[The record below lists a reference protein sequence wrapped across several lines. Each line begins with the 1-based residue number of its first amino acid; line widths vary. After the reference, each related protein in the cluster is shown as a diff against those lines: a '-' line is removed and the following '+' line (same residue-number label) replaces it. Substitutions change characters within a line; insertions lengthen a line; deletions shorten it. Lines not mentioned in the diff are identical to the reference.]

1 LTRRAVENAQREGAL
16 PVFDIPEVTVQS
28 PRRPEFGDFSTSICM
43 QMSRLARMA
52 PLKIAE
58 AVVDHFSPD
67 EMIGQVDVAPPGFLN
82 FTLSPDW
89 LVKQV
94 ETINAEGES
103 WGRVDVG
110 RGRRVQ
116 VEYGSANP
124 TGPLHV
130 GFGRNVV
137 LGDAIANVLAAA
149 GYDVHRE
156 YYVNDVGAQTELLGR
171 SLHARYLQLLGQDAV
186 LPENGYQGAYITEWA
201 QEIIDAEGKVY
212 LDMPADEAQAKL
224 RDLGIQRA
232 LGHIREDCERL
243 RIRYDNWFSEGSL
256 HTSGLFERVYNML
269 EEKGHLL
276 EREGAVW
283 FTSPDLDAD
292 AVIIRSP
299 QVVADPDKRPTYL
312 ASDLAYAWNKLVDR
326 GFEQAIYIWGADHH
340 GDVPR
345 VKAGIKA
352 LRLDPER
359 VELII
364 YQMVSVKQGGQGVR
378 MSKRAG
384 TYVTLRELLDD
395 VGPDAIRFFLSQRS
409 ADSQMDFDV
418 DLAKEQSDEN
428 PVYYVQYAHARI
440 ASVLRLAEERGW
452 RDWSDGDVS
461 LLTHPRELELI
472 RKMIQ
477 LPEVVSRAAAELA
490 PHHLCYYAPELA
502 SVFHSF
508 YHECRIVSSEPGD
521 AEITKARLK
530 LVCACKHALA
540 NALDLIGVDAPERM

>member
-1 LTRRAVENAQREGAL
+1 
-16 PVFDIPEVTVQS
+16 
-28 PRRPEFGDFSTSICM
+28 
-43 QMSRLARMA
+43 
-52 PLKIAE
+52 
-58 AVVDHFSPD
+58 
-67 EMIGQVDVAPPGFLN
+67 LN

-94 ETINAEGES
+94 EVINAEGES
-103 WGRVDVG
+103 WGWIDVG
-110 RGRRVQ
+110 QDRPVQ

-137 LGDAIANVLAAA
+137 LGDSIANVLAAA

-156 YYVNDVGAQTELLGR
+156 YYVNDAGTQVELMGQ
-171 SLHARYLQLLGQDAV
+171 SLYARYLQVLGHDAT
-186 LPENGYQGAYITEWA
+186 LPEGGYRGEYVVQWA
-201 QEIIDAEGKVY
+201 QEIVDAEGSRY
-212 LDMPADEAQAKL
+212 LDMPVAEAQAAL

-232 LGHIREDCERL
+232 LEDIREDCERL
-243 RIRYDNWFSEGSL
+243 RIHYDNWYSERSL
-256 HTSGLFERVYNML
+256 YTEGLFDRVYQML
-269 EEKGHLL
+269 DREGRLV
-276 EREGAVW
+276 ERDGAVW

-299 QVVADPDKRPTYL
+299 EVIADPEKRPTYL
-312 ASDLAYAWNKLVDR
+312 ASDLAYAWNKLVER
-326 GFEQAIYIWGADHH
+326 GFEWAIYVWGADHH

-345 VKAGIKA
+345 VKAGVKT
-352 LRLDPER
+352 LGLDPER

-384 TYVTLRELLDD
+384 EFVTLRELLDE
-395 VGPDAIRFFLSQRS
+395 VGPDAIRFFLAQRS
-409 ADSQMDFDV
+409 ADSQMEFDV

-440 ASVLRLAEERGW
+440 ASVLRTAKERGW
-452 RDWSDGDVS
+452 TDWSDGDVS
-461 LLTHPRELELI
+461 LLIHPRELELI
-472 RKMIQ
+472 RKMLQ
-477 LPEVVSRAAAELA
+477 LPEAVQRAAAELA

-502 SVFHSF
+502 SAFHSF
-508 YHECRIVSSEPGD
+508 YHECRIVSSAPED
-521 AEITKARLK
+521 VAITKARLK
-530 LVCACKHALA
+530 LVCACQHALA